1 MKAWG
6 KGLQNKNLIQS
17 FDWKLNR
24 FSPPLLSPT
33 KAKRKSEKKRF
44 DWLLFFIIFPFYS
57 FLYFWL
63 PTVTRESAKVS
74 DEVVPLELKS
84 DQMLKIW
91 KLHQRTDPNS
101 RPFVYTM
108 NLGAFS
114 SDFLRLLYF
123 LRPTQ
128 LSVWIFP
135 NSLVGVKI
143 GKLVTRRRGVGRS
156 KKWWLFSPYYILHI
170 LFQRT
175 PIKVLRGFIL
185 QAGKLSV
192 SLLVECEFPMVIQ
205 LIGGRIGIQNSVWFQ
220 NPCPYPLPVSWSP
233 FWKEHK
239 KAVLCLSYLC

>member
-101 RPFVYTM
+101 RPFVHTM